1 MSDYSTKLKDP
12 RWQKKRLE
20 VMQRDGFKCV
30 SCGDDSETLHVHHCY
45 YVSGRSPWDYESETL
60 ITLCVGCHETIDM
73 VGSQSNKWAL
83 SCELAAYI
91 QCNHDQHMYST
102 CGKQPQFP
110 ILHRMLVG
118 IRKHGGKICPHRLLE
133 TLAIAAECGVFTDE
147 KIREIEG
154 EAFRLLKQK
163 QPTQTI
169 D

>member
-1 MSDYSTKLKDP
+1 MTYSEKLKDP

-30 SCGDDSETLHVHHCY
+30 ACGDGDSTLNVHHRY
-45 YVSGRSPWDYESETL
+45 YISGRNPWNYESDTL
-60 ITLCVGCHETIDM
+60 ITLCEGCHTTVDM
-73 VGSQSNKWAL
+73 VGSQSNRWAL
-83 SCELAAYI
+83 SCELAAFI
-91 QCNHDQHMYST
+91 QCKHDQHMHKTS
-102 CGKQPQFP
+102 GKQPYFP
-110 ILHRMLVG
+110 ILHRMLIG

-147 KIREIEG
+147 KLREIEN
-154 EAFRLLKQK
+154 EAFKLLKQK